1 MPIGFEINDYDSD
14 ADLSST
20 EDDNTQLPV
29 NNSNRQNKKLKSKKK
44 NEKKNPLK
52 ESKFVKD
59 KAKKKI
65 KNMESEL
72 NDLEFFD
79 YLKEKTETKD
89 HSDED
94 EDENLDNF
102 FTDEDL
108 AEQFKELEKIQ
119 KLQALQWQNKYVLN
133 HRAETP
139 MEKRSNTINTGMSGM
154 FLTRTINSRTSN
166 INATSRVNTNLPIR
180 PVQNINRSYRNIGRM
195 W

>member
-20 EDDNTQLPV
+20 EDDNIQLPV

-59 KAKKKI
+59 KSKKKI

-89 HSDED
+89 HSDENID
-94 EDENLDNF
+94 DF

-119 KLQALQWQNKYVLN
+119 KLQALQWQNKDVLN
-133 HRAETP
+133 HREETP

-154 FLTRTINSRTSN
+154 FLTRTNNSRTTN
-166 INATSRVNTNLPIR
+166 INATSRVNTNLPTR
-180 PVQNINRSYRNIGRM
+180 QVKNITRSYRNIGRM

>member
-29 NNSNRQNKKLKSKKK
+29 NNSNRKNKKLKSKKK
-44 NEKKNPLK
+44 TEKKNPLK
-52 ESKFVKD
+52 ESKIVKD

-79 YLKEKTETKD
+79 YLKEKTERKND
-89 HSDED
+89 SDEEN
-94 EDENLDNF
+94 EDYDNF

-108 AEQFKELEKIQ
+108 VDQFKELEKIQ
-119 KLQALQWQNKYVLN
+119 KLQSLQWQNKDVLN
-133 HRAETP
+133 HREETP

-154 FLTRTINSRTSN
+154 FLNRPNNSRTSF
-166 INATSRVNTNLPIR
+166 INATSRVDTNLPTR

>member
-29 NNSNRQNKKLKSKKK
+29 NNSNIKNKKLKSKKK

-79 YLKEKTETKD
+79 YLKEKTETKNN
-89 HSDED
+89 SDENID
-94 EDENLDNF
+94 DF

-119 KLQALQWQNKYVLN
+119 KLQALQWQNKDVLN
-133 HRAETP
+133 HREETP

-154 FLTRTINSRTSN
+154 FLTRTNNSRTTN
-166 INATSRVNTNLPIR
+166 INATSRVNTNLPTR
-180 PVQNINRSYRNIGRM
+180 QVKNITRSYRNIGRM

>member
-20 EDDNTQLPV
+20 EDDQKQIPV
-29 NNSNRQNKKLKSKKK
+29 NNSNRKNKKLKSKKK
-44 NEKKNPLK
+44 NPLK
-52 ESKFVKD
+52 ESKIVKD

-79 YLKEKTETKD
+79 YLKEKTETKND
-89 HSDED
+89 SDENIND
-94 EDENLDNF
+94 F

-108 AEQFKELEKIQ
+108 AEQFKELEKLQ
-119 KLQALQWQNKYVLN
+119 KLQALQWQNKDVLN
-133 HRAETP
+133 HREETP

-154 FLTRTINSRTSN
+154 FLNRINNSRTTN
-166 INATSRVNTNLPIR
+166 INATSRVNTNLPTR
-180 PVQNINRSYRNIGRM
+180 PVQNITRSYRNIGRM

>member
-20 EDDNTQLPV
+20 EDDNIQLPV

-89 HSDED
+89 HSDENID
-94 EDENLDNF
+94 DF

-119 KLQALQWQNKYVLN
+119 KLQALQWQNKDVLN
-133 HRAETP
+133 HREETP

-154 FLTRTINSRTSN
+154 FLTRTNNSRTTN
-166 INATSRVNTNLPIR
+166 INATSRVNTNLPTR
-180 PVQNINRSYRNIGRM
+180 QVKNITRSYRNIGRM